1 MVILETKYPINL
13 AILQTVCV
21 LEKEEKIQDV
31 DAKQNL
37 AGDVYA
43 SFKAFTRPIK
53 YDVQ

>member
-1 MVILETKYPINL
+1 MVILKTKCPTNL
-13 AILQTVCV
+13 AFLQTVCV
-21 LEKEEKIQDV
+21 LEKEEKIQDA

-43 SFKAFTRPIK
+43 SFIAFTRPIK

>member
-1 MVILETKYPINL
+1 MVILETKYPTNL
-13 AILQTVCV
+13 AFLQTVRV
-21 LEKEEKIQDV
+21 LEKEKKI

-43 SFKAFTRPIK
+43 SFKAFMRPIK